1 MNVGMLWLD
10 SDHEKD
16 LESRLSRAAAY
27 YAAKY
32 GREANL
38 CVIHPDMAGEGTL
51 GAVGDMAVRVRTDIL
66 RDHVWIG
73 VDETG
78 GPIP

>member
-10 SDHEKD
+10 TDHGD
-16 LESRLSRAAAY
+16 ALESRLRRAAAY

-32 GREANL
+32 GRRANL
-38 CVIHPDMAGEGTL
+38 CIVHPDMVRDGPVASVGE
-51 GAVGDMAVRVRTDIL
+51 MAVRVRTDIV

-73 VDETG
+73 VEDAG
-78 GPIP
+78 GRSR

>member
-10 SDHEKD
+10 TDDGDD
-16 LESRLSRAAAY
+16 LESRLGRAAAY

-38 CVIHPDMAGEGTL
+38 CIIHPEMAGEGPL
-51 GAVGDMAVRVRTDIL
+51 AAVGEMAVRVRTDIV

-73 VDETG
+73 VEDIG
-78 GPIP
+78 GRDG